1 MVANLKEPYRPFYTL
16 EEYFLLETG
25 SDRRFE
31 YWDGDI
37 RCMSGGTKQHAI
49 IGSNIHRELSSIL
62 KGSKCRAFT
71 EGTPIRTPSL
81 PPYRYPD
88 TSVVCGEMQFQS
100 FEGIEALV
108 NPTLVVEVLSAG
120 TEKADRNEKKDAYQ
134 ALPSVKEYLL
144 VSQTAH
150 HVTRFSRHGEFWH
163 REEFSGLDTV
173 VPLPSLNCD
182 LVLRDIYEGVMFE

>member
-1 MVANLKEPYRPFYTL
+1 MAANLKEPYRPYYTL
-16 EEYFLLETG
+16 EEYFLLEKG
-25 SDRRFE
+25 SDRKFE

-37 RCMSGGTKQHAI
+37 RCMSGGSKQHAI
-49 IGSNIHRELSSIL
+49 VTSNIHRELSAKL

-71 EGTPIRTPSL
+71 DGTPIQTPSL

-88 TSVVCGEMQFQS
+88 ASVVCGKMQFQS
-100 FEGIEALV
+100 FDGIEALV
-108 NPTLVVEVLSAG
+108 NPTLVVEVLSAT
-120 TEKADRNEKKDAYQ
+120 TENVDRKQKKDAYQ

-150 HVTRFSRHGEFWH
+150 HITCFSRHGEFWH

-173 VPLPSLNCD
+173 IPLLSLNCD
-182 LVLRDIYEGVMFE
+182 LVLRDIYEGVVFE